1 MHHNTLLTV
10 SMWSLECLDRYPSGV
25 MDYSH
30 YMYLRKEV
38 DLERIM
44 SREDARSQHCLTLS
58 TSLYVH
64 NNVIRVDMEIYL
76 CVLL

>member
-1 MHHNTLLTV
+1 
-10 SMWSLECLDRYPSGV
+10 MWSLECLDRYPGGV

-44 SREDARSQHCLTLS
+44 SREDARSPALLDIIYAT
-58 TSLYVH
+58 YVH
-64 NNVIRVDMEIYL
+64 NNVIRVNM
-76 CVLL
+76 

>member
-1 MHHNTLLTV
+1 
-10 SMWSLECLDRYPSGV
+10 

-44 SREDARSQHCLTLS
+44 SREDARSPALPD
-58 TSLYVH
+58 
-64 NNVIRVDMEIYL
+64 IIYATI
-76 CVLL
+76 CS

>member
-1 MHHNTLLTV
+1 
-10 SMWSLECLDRYPSGV
+10 

-44 SREDARSQHCLTLS
+44 SREDARSPALHVC
-58 TSLYVH
+58 
-64 NNVIRVDMEIYL
+64 NYL
-76 CVLL
+76 RHEMSIIPV

>member
-1 MHHNTLLTV
+1 
-10 SMWSLECLDRYPSGV
+10 

-44 SREDARSQHCLTLS
+44 SREDARSPDCLTLS
-58 TSLYVH
+58 TPLYVH
-64 NNVIRVDMEIYL
+64 NNVIRVD
-76 CVLL
+76 V